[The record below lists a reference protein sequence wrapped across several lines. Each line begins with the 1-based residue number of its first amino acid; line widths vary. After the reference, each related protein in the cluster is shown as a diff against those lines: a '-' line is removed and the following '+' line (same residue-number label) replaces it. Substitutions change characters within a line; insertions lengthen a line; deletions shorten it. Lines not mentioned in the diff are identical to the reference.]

1 MSKGS
6 TEPPIRLIVGLG
18 NPGPDYANTRHNAGA
33 WFVQAVADQMRC
45 RLQLEKGFLGETGRF
60 KTPHGDVW
68 CLIPATYMNRSG
80 LSVAALAKFYKIA
93 PEEILVAHDELD
105 LLPGTVKLKFGGGS
119 AGHNG
124 LKDITSQM
132 SSPNFWRLRLGIGH
146 PRTLQLT
153 QQVADFVLHRP
164 RQEELRGIEDCIF
177 KSLTVL
183 PSLLEGNFALAS
195 KELHTQTPGSGKPI
209 TPP

>member
-1 MSKGS
+1 M
-6 TEPPIRLIVGLG
+6 
-18 NPGPDYANTRHNAGA
+18 
-33 WFVQAVADQMRC
+33 
-45 RLQLEKGFLGETGRF
+45 
-60 KTPHGDVW
+60 
-68 CLIPATYMNRSG
+68 
-80 LSVAALAKFYKIA
+80 
-93 PEEILVAHDELD
+93 
-105 LLPGTVKLKFGGGS
+105 VKLKFGGGS

-124 LKDITSQM
+124 LKDITSQI

-183 PSLLEGNFALAS
+183 PSLLEGNFSLAS
-195 KELHTQTPGSGKPI
+195 KELHTQTPGTGK
-209 TPP
+209 